1 MITCWLMR
9 GPTICGRYES
19 AEDKQTSKHFG
30 LKLSTSAISTRGAHS
45 GDSVVRKMRGLSL
58 EAHPQRFGDEWTDM
72 PSTRKPLRSTNQNAG
87 PSALLAHDRWCF
99 SRSVSALS
107 VRSSFCRARL
117 RIPASLSPSKILGGS
132 DLTASAAACSNLIQI
147 LHGIAFTSF
156 EAYTFYFLSGFARL
170 ALASSSALSHMFVR
184 TDGRIGVGWN
194 QSNSS
199 PPGSKPCSRRASV
212 KYATARKEQFHE
224 LSPN

>member
-1 MITCWLMR
+1 MGIT
-9 GPTICGRYES
+9 
-19 AEDKQTSKHFG
+19 
-30 LKLSTSAISTRGAHS
+30 
-45 GDSVVRKMRGLSL
+45 GDSVARKMRGLSL
-58 EAHPQRFGDEWTDM
+58 GCSPTAIRGVNWTDT
-72 PSTRKPLRSTNQNAG
+72 PSTGKPLRSTNQNAG

-99 SRSVSALS
+99 SRSVSALN
-107 VRSSFCRARL
+107 VRSSFCRAWL

-132 DLTASAAACSNLIQI
+132 DLTAAAAACSNWIQI

-156 EAYTFYFLSGFARL
+156 EVYTFYSLSGSARL
-170 ALASSSALSHMFVR
+170 TLASCSALSHMFVR
-184 TDGRIGVGWN
+184 TDGRIGVGWK

-199 PPGSKPCSRRASV
+199 PPASKPCSRRASV

>member
-1 MITCWLMR
+1 
-9 GPTICGRYES
+9 
-19 AEDKQTSKHFG
+19 
-30 LKLSTSAISTRGAHS
+30 
-45 GDSVVRKMRGLSL
+45 MRGLSL
-58 EAHPQRFGDEWTDM
+58 VSSPQRFGGEWTDM

-87 PSALLAHDRWCF
+87 PSTLLAHDRWCF

-132 DLTASAAACSNLIQI
+132 DLTASAAACSNWIQI

-156 EAYTFYFLSGFARL
+156 EAYTLYSLSGFARL
-170 ALASSSALSHMFVR
+170 TLASCSALSHMIVR
-184 TDGRIGVGWN
+184 TDGRIGVGCK

-199 PPGSKPCSRRASV
+199 PPASKPCSRRASV

>member
-1 MITCWLMR
+1 V
-9 GPTICGRYES
+9 PSVYE
-19 AEDKQTSKHFG
+19 ATSVFG
-30 LKLSTSAISTRGAHS
+30 LNLSSSAISTRGGHS
-45 GDSVVRKMRGLSL
+45 GDSVVRKMPGRSLGSSPTAIRGVK
-58 EAHPQRFGDEWTDM
+58 WTDT
-72 PSTRKPLRSTNQNAG
+72 PSTRKPLCNTNQNAG

-132 DLTASAAACSNLIQI
+132 DLTAATACSNWIQI

-156 EAYTFYFLSGFARL
+156 AAYTFYSLSGFARL
-170 ALASSSALSHMFVR
+170 TPASCSVLSHMFVR
-184 TDGRIGVGWN
+184 TDGRIGVGWK

-199 PPGSKPCSRRASV
+199 PPASKPCSRRASV
-212 KYATARKEQFHE
+212 KYATARKEPFHE

>member
-1 MITCWLMR
+1 MLT
-9 GPTICGRYES
+9 
-19 AEDKQTSKHFG
+19 
-30 LKLSTSAISTRGAHS
+30 HS
-45 GDSVVRKMRGLSL
+45 DSG
-58 EAHPQRFGDEWTDM
+58 GNWTDT

-99 SRSVSALS
+99 SRSVSALR

-132 DLTASAAACSNLIQI
+132 DLTASAAACSNWIQI
-147 LHGIAFTSF
+147 LHGIAFTSV
-156 EAYTFYFLSGFARL
+156 EAYTFYSLSGFARL
-170 ALASSSALSHMFVR
+170 TLASCSALSHMFVR
-184 TDGRIGVGWN
+184 TDGRLGVGCK

-199 PPGSKPCSRRASV
+199 PPASKPCSRRASV